1 MNTPQPSPNR
11 SILYGLLSL
20 AGGIG
25 FIYYFIWRPL
35 EAMAQKQDN
44 ISYSYKGVGIGP
56 FFVVFGLYLLIMR
69 PAVLKPAQMS
79 QGQRVIYWVMV
90 GLSLVLAIGTFLW
103 FKHRVGELGYSI

>member
-1 MNTPQPSPNR
+1 MNTQPSWNK

-44 ISYSYKGVGIGP
+44 LSYSLKGVAIGP
-56 FFVVFGLYLLIMR
+56 FLVVFGLYLLIMR
-69 PAVLKPAQMS
+69 PPNLKPAEMLPK
-79 QGQRVIYWVMV
+79 QRVIYWVMIAASI
-90 GLSLVLAIGTFLW
+90 LLAIAAFLW